1 MMLSKT
7 ARTWSLRRQTFLVTG
22 ATFLIL
28 GLAVCE
34 FARQTS
40 VRNYYQNFEQDSEIL
55 TSTIA
60 AASHYDIRSKNTFA
74 LKNIITRLVDTVP
87 DVKAVVIYDNQNK
100 RLASWGEYFINE
112 GANVQSVSSY
122 EKLIEDHGKPIG
134 KVAIA
139 FDVSKQKQTL
149 RENAINIYLIG
160 ISIIAFCAT
169 LILAM
174 LSRVVVNPVR
184 RIHEHLL
191 QLQNNENPG
200 ELKIAVN
207 KEMFYL
213 GNTVNELGNAL
224 EFRKQNERELKQ
236 VSKAKSEFL
245 ANMSHEL
252 RTPINGVLG
261 MLTLLRET
269 HLDPQQN
276 EQVRIATSSSKSLL
290 TLINDILDFSK
301 LEAGK
306 LNYEKIEFDLESLVE
321 ECAEALSE
329 SAFSKDLVFLCQ
341 IDPDIP
347 MNAIGDPTRLRQVI
361 TNLAGNAIKFTNKGN
376 VTIRVQ
382 RCNETNDCSKIK
394 FTISDTGVGISSDA
408 LAGLFKSF
416 AQADNSTTRKFGGT
430 GLGLAISRRIV
441 EGMDGQIG
449 VNSTE
454 KKGSTFWFT
463 LNLPAAG
470 NQSVFDSNR
479 LTFDRDIKVL
489 LVEHIEPAK
498 IYITQLLEEQSI
510 EVQHANC
517 GNEALHK
524 IDDEIQS
531 GEPYDVVLFT
541 TQFNGMPARKFSQRI
556 SEQERYCDLK
566 LIAIN
571 IISQSRSNLYTH
583 TNSRISGHI
592 SKPARRTEITKAL
605 SMALLENTIQPV
617 ENRSDDALNIESRCG
632 QLPIDAHALENLS
645 DARQEPHKNDQSKYH
660 DITIL
665 VTDDNLINQQVAQ
678 GMLHHLG
685 FKTLLADHGQDALD
699 LLRQEHV
706 DLILMDCQMPVLDGF
721 ETTQQIR
728 ASVSHRHLPI
738 IALTA
743 NASQGDADKC
753 FSAGMNDFLTK
764 PIDIKIFEE
773 TLINALSHLIDD
785 DKLSTDDN
793 REAA

>member
-1 MMLSKT
+1 MLSET

-22 ATFLIL
+22 AMFLIL

-34 FARQTS
+34 FARHTS
-40 VRNYYQNFEQDSEIL
+40 VHNYYRNFEQNSEIL

-60 AASHYDIRSKNTFA
+60 AASHYDIRSRNTFA
-74 LKNIITRLVDTVP
+74 LNNIIMRLVDTVP
-87 DVKAVVIYDNQNK
+87 DVKAVVIYSNKNK

-112 GANVQSVSSY
+112 GAKDQSVSSY
-122 EKLIEDHGKPIG
+122 EKLIEDRGKSIG
-134 KVAIA
+134 KIAIA

-160 ISIIAFCAT
+160 ISIIVFCAT

-200 ELKIAVN
+200 ELKIAAN

-213 GNTVNELGNAL
+213 GNTVSELGNVL
-224 EFRKQNERELKQ
+224 ELRKQNERELEQ

-306 LNYEKIEFDLESLVE
+306 LNFEQIEFDLESLVE
-321 ECAEALSE
+321 ECAEALSD
-329 SAFSKDLVFLCQ
+329 SAYSKDLVFLCQ
-341 IDPDIP
+341 IDPDVP
-347 MNAIGDPTRLRQVI
+347 VNTIGDPTRLRQVI
-361 TNLAGNAIKFTNKGN
+361 TNLAGNAIKFTSKGT
-376 VTIRVQ
+376 VKIHVQ
-382 RCNETNDCSKIK
+382 RCNETNDCNKIK
-394 FTISDTGVGISSDA
+394 FTISDTGVGISPDA

-441 EGMDGQIG
+441 EGMNGQIG
-449 VNSTE
+449 VSSTE

-463 LNLPAAG
+463 LDLPSAG
-470 NQSVFDSNR
+470 HQSVFDSNR
-479 LTFDRDIKVL
+479 LAFDHAVKVL

-498 IYITQLLEEQSI
+498 NYITQLLEEQGI
-510 EVQHANC
+510 EVQHAEC

-524 IDDEIQS
+524 IDEEIQS
-531 GEPYDVVLFT
+531 DKPYEVVLFT
-541 TQFNGMPARKFSQRI
+541 TQINGMPAREFSQRI
-556 SEQERYCDLK
+556 SQQERYCDLK

-583 TNSRISGHI
+583 TNNRISGHI
-592 SKPARRTEITKAL
+592 SKPARRTALSKAL
-605 SMALLENTIQPV
+605 STAILEKNVQSV
-617 ENRSDDALNIESRCG
+617 ESRSDDVLNDEDQSG
-632 QLPIDAHALENLS
+632 KLPLCEHVTKNLS
-645 DARQEPHKNDQSKYH
+645 GTNQEVDSNDQSKYH

-678 GMLHHLG
+678 GMLEHLG
-685 FKTLLADHGQDALD
+685 FKTLLADNGHDALD
-699 LLRQEHV
+699 LLRHQHV

-728 ASVSHRHLPI
+728 ASVSHSHLPI

-743 NASQGDADKC
+743 NASQRDAEKC
-753 FSAGMNDFLTK
+753 FTAGMDDFLTK
-764 PIDIKIFEE
+764 PIDIKIFEA
-773 TLINALSHLIDD
+773 TLIKALSHVIDD
-785 DKLSTDDN
+785 NQLSNDHD
-793 REAA
+793 RRAA

>member
-1 MMLSKT
+1 MLSET

-34 FARQTS
+34 FARHTS
-40 VRNYYQNFEQDSEIL
+40 VRNYYQNFEQNSEIL

-60 AASHYDIRSKNTFA
+60 AASHYDIRSRNTFA
-74 LKNIITRLVDTVP
+74 LNDIIMRLVDSVP
-87 DVKAVVIYDNQNK
+87 DVKAVVIYGHRNE

-112 GANVQSVSSY
+112 DANVQSVSSY

-134 KVAIA
+134 KIAIA

-200 ELKIAVN
+200 KLKIAVN

-213 GNTVNELGNAL
+213 GNTVNELGNVL
-224 EFRKQNERELKQ
+224 ELRKQNEQELEQ

-276 EQVRIATSSSKSLL
+276 EQVRVATSSSKSLL

-306 LNYEKIEFDLESLVE
+306 LNYEQIEFDLESLVE
-321 ECAEALSE
+321 ECAEALSD
-329 SAFSKDLVFLCQ
+329 SAFNKDLVFLCQ
-341 IDPDIP
+341 IDPDVP
-347 MNAIGDPTRLRQVI
+347 VNAIGDPTRLRQVL
-361 TNLAGNAIKFTNKGN
+361 TNLAGNAIKFTSEGIVK
-376 VTIRVQ
+376 IHVQ
-382 RCNETNDCSKIK
+382 RCNETSDCNKIK
-394 FTISDTGVGISSDA
+394 FTISDTGIGISPDA
-408 LAGLFKSF
+408 LTGLFKSF

-441 EGMDGQIG
+441 EGMNGQIG
-449 VNSTE
+449 VSSTE

-463 LNLPAAG
+463 LDLPAVG
-470 NQSVFDSNR
+470 SQSVFDSNR
-479 LTFDRDIKVL
+479 LAFDHAVKVL

-498 IYITQLLEEQSI
+498 NYITQLLEEQGI
-510 EVQHANC
+510 EVQHAEC

-524 IDDEIQS
+524 IDEEIQS
-531 GEPYDVVLFT
+531 DKPYEVVLFT
-541 TQFNGMPARKFSQRI
+541 TQINGMPAREFSQRI
-556 SEQERYCDLK
+556 SQQERYCDLK

-583 TNSRISGHI
+583 TNNRISGHI
-592 SKPARRTEITKAL
+592 SKPARRTALSKAL
-605 SMALLENTIQPV
+605 STAILEKNVQSV
-617 ENRSDDALNIESRCG
+617 ESRSDDVLNDEDQSG
-632 QLPIDAHALENLS
+632 KLPLCEHVTKNLS
-645 DARQEPHKNDQSKYH
+645 GTNQEVDSNDQSKYH

-678 GMLHHLG
+678 GMLEHLG
-685 FKTLLADHGQDALD
+685 FKTLLADNGHDALD
-699 LLRQEHV
+699 LLRHQHV

-728 ASVSHRHLPI
+728 ASVSHSHLPI

-743 NASQGDADKC
+743 NASQRDAEKC
-753 FSAGMNDFLTK
+753 FTAGMDDFLTK
-764 PIDIKIFEE
+764 PIDIKIFEA
-773 TLINALSHLIDD
+773 TLIKALSHVIDD
-785 DKLSTDDN
+785 NQLSNDHD
-793 REAA
+793 RRAA